1 MSINLTPIVGLSL
14 MLFSSIA
21 TAAPNA
27 PPEEI
32 TAPKRATEAA
42 VALARKGDMDQAFLY
57 FQRAYSLDSKALE
70 TAANLGVAEL
80 ALGRHREA
88 ATHLTLAIGRVP
100 EDQDGRRDRLEARLQ
115 EAKAHIVTL
124 RVEANTKRGVLFVDG
139 EPVQPIRSTDPI
151 YVDPGPHFVQLK
163 GPDGDSPPQEVVG
176 EAGQDLGLLLR
187 VKSTTPPTQED
198 DGPTVT
204 ATVPAGDNSLT
215 AWQTATIVGGS
226 LTVVTGAIALGLFVR
241 GAGLDGEI
249 DDRLSNI
256 ATASGTPNSG
266 CINPSSI
273 LAAECAVLRDDVNAH
288 NNLVTPTNALGW
300 TTLGLGVVTGGL
312 LTYML
317 LFDEDPDLEQEAD
330 EQVSQAIA
338 VWPTVG
344 ASHGAIMVGGRW

>member
-1 MSINLTPIVGLSL
+1 MSINLSPVVGFALVLS
-14 MLFSSIA
+14 SSLA
-21 TAAPNA
+21 VAAPTA

-32 TAPKRATEAA
+32 TVPQRATEAA
-42 VALARKGDMDQAFLY
+42 VALARKGDMEQAFLY

-100 EDQDGRRDRLEARLQ
+100 KDQDGRRDRLQARLQ

-124 RVEANTKRGVLFVDG
+124 RVEATTKRGVVFVDG

-163 GPDGDSPPQEVVG
+163 GPDGDSPPQEIVG
-176 EAGQDLGLLLR
+176 DAGQDLGILLR
-187 VKSTTPPTQED
+187 VESAPAREND
-198 DGPTVT
+198 N
-204 ATVPAGDNSLT
+204 ATVPAPAPASDSSLT
-215 AWQTATIVGGS
+215 VWQTATIVGGS
-226 LTVVTGAIALGLFVR
+226 LTVVTGAITLGLFVR

-249 DDRLSNI
+249 DDRLSSI
-256 ATASGTPNSG
+256 AVVSGMPNSG
-266 CINPSSI
+266 CLAPSPA
-273 LAAECAVLRDDVNAH
+273 LDADCAALRDDVSARND
-288 NNLVTPTNALGW
+288 LVTTTNALGW

-312 LTYML
+312 LTYVL
-317 LFDEDPDLEQEAD
+317 LFEEDPDLETDDD
-330 EQVSQAIA
+330 EQVTQAIT

-344 ASHGAIMVGGRW
+344 PSHGAIMVGGRW